1 MSIQMIVVMAL
12 LFAVLSPGVFIWL
25 PFGASRRV
33 AALVH
38 GFVFAIAWHFLH
50 RPISQMLSNV
60 RIFENMAGDRFV
72 SVSAIVNDESKITS
86 TEKIDALKKLNIT
99 EPKIQE
105 ILDSDKSNETKIT
118 KIKDV
123 IKTITV

>member
-1 MSIQMIVVMAL
+1 MIVVMAL

-38 GFVFAIAWHFLH
+38 GLVFAIAWHFLQG
-50 RPISQMLSNV
+50 PISQI

-86 TEKIDALKKLNIT
+86 TEKVDALKKLNISDA
-99 EPKIQE
+99 KIQE

>member
-1 MSIQMIVVMAL
+1 MSVGMIVVMAL
-12 LFAVLSPGVFIWL
+12 LFAALSPGVFIWL
-25 PFGASRRV
+25 PFGAPRKV
-33 AALVH
+33 AVLVH
-38 GFVFAIAWHFLH
+38 GLVFAIAWHFLH

-86 TEKIDALKKLNIT
+86 TEKVDALKKLNISDA
-99 EPKIQE
+99 KIQE

-123 IKTITV
+123 IKTITI

>member
-1 MSIQMIVVMAL
+1 MIVVMAL
-12 LFAVLSPGVFIWL
+12 LFAALSPGVFIWL

-38 GFVFAIAWHFLH
+38 GFVFAIAWHFLQG
-50 RPISQMLSNV
+50 PISQI

-86 TEKIDALKKLNIT
+86 TEKVEALKKLNIT

-123 IKTITV
+123 IKIISI

>member
-1 MSIQMIVVMAL
+1 MIVVMAL

-38 GFVFAIAWHFLH
+38 GVVFAIAWHFLQG
-50 RPISQMLSNV
+50 PISQI
-60 RIFENMAGDRFV
+60 RIFENMAGNRFV
-72 SVSAIVNDESKITS
+72 SVSAIVNDESNITS
-86 TEKIDALKKLNIT
+86 REKVEALKKLNIS

-105 ILDSDKSNETKIT
+105 ILDSDKSNETKIN

-123 IKTITV
+123 IKTITI

>member
-38 GFVFAIAWHFLH
+38 GLVFAIAWHFLQG
-50 RPISQMLSNV
+50 PISQI

-86 TEKIDALKKLNIT
+86 TEKVDALKKLNISDA
-99 EPKIQE
+99 KIQE